1 MKSSP
6 EELAGRYV
14 AWLRRHVVAVIAAHA
29 VVLALAGYL
38 IAFHLPLFADF
49 SYLLPQDAPAV
60 TDLRRLEKRI
70 KATDT
75 MLVVVQAPTS
85 DARAAAVRELAHAFR
100 GFPKDLVG
108 EVEADDVEIRAFLRD
123 NKFLFV
129 PLGDL
134 QKARDALAKRVAA
147 AKLAANPLYVDLD
160 SDDSKADAAA
170 TQIDLDELKQQRK
183 DAEAKLDRS
192 SHVSPD
198 GKTAMIEVRI
208 AFRTTDIDRGHQLI
222 ARLDAV
228 RRQVAAEQPG
238 VVVGFTGSIITAV
251 SEHAAIFNG
260 IVLSSIITALLV
272 AMVLALYFRSAR
284 LLVLLVVTI
293 AIATAAAFG
302 AAALTVGHL
311 NAATAFLGAIIAGNG
326 VNYGILLIA
335 RFLEERRARDV
346 EDALAF
352 AIVGT
357 LRPTAVASLG
367 ASIAYGSLAATSFK
381 GFADFAVIGAIGM
394 ILCWIAS
401 YALLPALVLVFGRR
415 VRVRPQDPWL
425 GHVLVRLLG
434 FESSKLV
441 VACGAVL
448 LVGAGVVVSRYVAAD
463 PFEYDM
469 KQLRSEGAEAAE
481 SRHWMKVSDDNFGRG
496 YAGRTFIAADR
507 PEQIPQIIA
516 ALRARDAGKPP
527 SQQVIGSISSI
538 LDAIPPEQEAKLELL
553 GEIRTMLDKNLDA
566 LDGRDPAG
574 SNAEGRCGRD
584 DEKDRADL
592 ADLRPPDYLRAITRE
607 SLPKEIRDKP
617 EVTEADGRIGLML
630 SIHSANRIDEW
641 NGHDLIEFSSAV
653 RRLDLADG
661 ETVTTSGASVI
672 FADIIAAIEHDG
684 PIVTAVAA
692 IGIVV
697 MVLGLVGWNRRAGA
711 VLVATIAGALFM
723 VALCAL
729 LDLKVNFLDF
739 IALPI
744 TLGIGI
750 DYAINVA
757 HRYLHADTPDVATTL
772 RTSGSAVF
780 VCSMTTMI
788 GYGSLL
794 VSDNLAIRGFGAASL
809 LGEVT
814 CVLTALVLVPALL
827 GLGRRR
833 DSVPIAVARGRAA
846 TRYRL
851 RRQPGGAACSPSIFS
866 TAVDFAT
873 LTGLV
878 ELAGVDYVLATFIGT
893 IVGFLTNFTI
903 NRYWA
908 FEAMHGHLGWQ
919 FARVLPVQAGS
930 TALQTLGVWVFDRFI
945 GFRYWVA
952 KIIVAVLVYLIWNY
966 PMNRFWVFFARRSP
980 SYTDDAPVLAL
991 VLAHS
996 PAPPPR
1002 IRWSCRSARRSNAP
1016 RSRRRSRARNREHWI
1031 TVEVDAR
1038 GFVNHVIT
1046 DDPNLVPSLAWT
1058 PGDMD
1063 RIRSFLRG
1071 NIDLTG
1077 IGPRVIADLEPNG
1090 MMIFGRRGARLAT
1103 ISLERNT
1110 DPGQPPTLE
1119 IRSMFE
1125 IAGTPVIDRDA
1136 VTAALVGT
1144 TVGELAEY
1152 GTDHTMFSRRRTITL
1167 RADDIHTRSIVHADG
1182 DRVRVLFCSEPKLAA
1197 QPPDPGWGDIALVAQ
1212 HFEPSVLRV
1221 VDAITGERVTPP
1233 AKTCDEL
1240 ANVRD

>member
-1 MKSSP
+1 VKSSP

-75 MLVVVQAPTS
+75 MLVVVQAPTA
-85 DARAAAVRELAHAFR
+85 DARAASVRELAHAFR

-108 EVEADDVEIRAFLRD
+108 DVEDDDVETRDFLRD

-129 PLGDL
+129 PLADL
-134 QKARDALAKRVAA
+134 QKARDALAKRVSA

-170 TQIDLDELKQQRK
+170 AQKDLDQLKQQRK

-192 SHVSPD
+192 SHVSAD

-222 ARLDAV
+222 ARLDEV
-228 RRQVAAEQPG
+228 RRKVVASQPG
-238 VVVGFTGSIITAV
+238 VVIGFTGSIITAV

-335 RFLEERRARDV
+335 RFLEERRKREV

-448 LVGAGVVVSRYVAAD
+448 LVGAGVVVARYVAAD

-469 KQLRSEGAEAAE
+469 KQLRSEGREAAE

-516 ALRARDAGKPP
+516 ALHARDAGKPP
-527 SQQVIGSISSI
+527 AQQVIGSISSI
-538 LDAIPPEQEAKLELL
+538 LDAIPPDQEAKLELL
-553 GEIRTMLDKNLDA
+553 DEIRTMLDKNLDA
-566 LDGRDPAG
+566 LDGRDPCPAG
-574 SNAEGRCGRD
+574 SNAEGRCGSD
-584 DEKDRADL
+584 DDKDRADL

-692 IGIVV
+692 IGLVV

-757 HRYLHADTPDVATTL
+757 HRYLNADTPDVATTL

-827 GLGRRR
+827 GLGRRPDR
-833 DSVPIAVARGRAA
+833 VPVAVARGRAA
-846 TRYRL
+846 
-851 RRQPGGAACSPSIFS
+851 
-866 TAVDFAT
+866 
-873 LTGLV
+873 
-878 ELAGVDYVLATFIGT
+878 
-893 IVGFLTNFTI
+893 
-903 NRYWA
+903 
-908 FEAMHGHLGWQ
+908 
-919 FARVLPVQAGS
+919 
-930 TALQTLGVWVFDRFI
+930 
-945 GFRYWVA
+945 
-952 KIIVAVLVYLIWNY
+952 
-966 PMNRFWVFFARRSP
+966 
-980 SYTDDAPVLAL
+980 
-991 VLAHS
+991 
-996 PAPPPR
+996 
-1002 IRWSCRSARRSNAP
+1002 
-1016 RSRRRSRARNREHWI
+1016 
-1031 TVEVDAR
+1031 
-1038 GFVNHVIT
+1038 
-1046 DDPNLVPSLAWT
+1046 
-1058 PGDMD
+1058 
-1063 RIRSFLRG
+1063 
-1071 NIDLTG
+1071 
-1077 IGPRVIADLEPNG
+1077 
-1090 MMIFGRRGARLAT
+1090 
-1103 ISLERNT
+1103 
-1110 DPGQPPTLE
+1110 
-1119 IRSMFE
+1119 
-1125 IAGTPVIDRDA
+1125 
-1136 VTAALVGT
+1136 
-1144 TVGELAEY
+1144 
-1152 GTDHTMFSRRRTITL
+1152 
-1167 RADDIHTRSIVHADG
+1167 
-1182 DRVRVLFCSEPKLAA
+1182 
-1197 QPPDPGWGDIALVAQ
+1197 
-1212 HFEPSVLRV
+1212 
-1221 VDAITGERVTPP
+1221 
-1233 AKTCDEL
+1233 
-1240 ANVRD
+1240 